1 MIANIER
8 RVEALE
14 SDASQAD
21 RSLRVVIAE
30 PGETADQALHRL
42 GIERG
47 ADNVLL
53 VVFG

>member
-1 MIANIER
+1 MTAALKNRIT
-8 RVEALE
+8 ALE

-21 RSLRVVIAE
+21 RSLRVVITE
-30 PGETADQALHRL
+30 PGETANQALHRL

-47 ADNVLL
+47 ADNVLV